1 MTSAASRTLAG
12 EMELL
17 GVGVSLG
24 GRPILRDLTMT
35 LRPGE
40 VTALVGPNGAGKST
54 CLRLLTRVM
63 LPDEGRIRL
72 AGKELERWSRRDL
85 ARQLAVVPQ
94 ESMLPEG
101 FSVYELVM
109 MGRAPYIGLLGSE
122 GPADL
127 RAVTQAL
134 ERVRAETLADRR
146 IEQLSGGERQ
156 RVVLARA
163 LAQTPSWLLLDEPT
177 NNLDIRHQVDIL
189 RFVLAE
195 SRRGLGVLVV
205 LHDLNLAARVADRVL
220 LMHDG
225 AVWADGSP
233 QDVLTEDALRSVYE
247 ADVGVHRGPDGL
259 PVMLPVM
266 ERVRETLDSVG
277 SSVR

>member
-1 MTSAASRTLAG
+1 MKTAAARTSAG

-17 GVGVSLG
+17 GIGVSLG
-24 GRPILRDLTMT
+24 GRRVLRDLSIT
-35 LRPGE
+35 LHPGE

-54 CLRLLTRVM
+54 FLRLLTRIMV
-63 LPDEGRIRL
+63 PDAGSIRL
-72 AGKELERWSRRDL
+72 AGKALERWSRRDL

-94 ESMLPEG
+94 DPVLPEG
-101 FSVYELVM
+101 FTVFELVT
-109 MGRAPYIGLLGSE
+109 MGRAPYIGLLGRE

-127 RAVTQAL
+127 QAVKQAL
-134 ERVRAETLADRR
+134 ERVRAEALAERR

-163 LAQTPSWLLLDEPT
+163 LAQTPAWLLLDEPT

-189 RFVLAE
+189 RFVRAE

-220 LMHDG
+220 LMDLG
-225 AVWADGSP
+225 VVRADGSP
-233 QDVLTEDALRSVYE
+233 QEVLTEDDLRSVYE

-266 ERVRETLDSVG
+266 EPVRQTLDGAG
-277 SSVR
+277 SIVR